1 MRSCPEEAVCRERKE
16 LHRELS
22 SIRRLSNKCTDA
34 ATLAELK
41 AGITALHD
49 KFKSSLKEQSLS
61 GSAAPKRQKQDT
73 NTDGLPPTKTVKS
86 QNGDH
91 VY

>member
-1 MRSCPEEAVCRERKE
+1 ME
-16 LHRELS
+16 LC

-49 KFKSSLKEQSLS
+49 KFKDSLKEQSPS
-61 GSAAPKRQKQDT
+61 GSPAPKRQRQDT
-73 NTDGLPPTKTVKS
+73 NTDGLPPTKTVPS
-86 QNGDH
+86 NNRDH